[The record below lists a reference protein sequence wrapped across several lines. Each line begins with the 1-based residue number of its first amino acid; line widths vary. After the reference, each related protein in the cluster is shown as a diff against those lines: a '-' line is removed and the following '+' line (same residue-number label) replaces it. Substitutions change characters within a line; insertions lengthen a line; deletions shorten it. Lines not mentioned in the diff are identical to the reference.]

1 TEPLS
6 APPRTGSICWQRL
19 LFTASLFTFW
29 SSPTSAQATIDLV
42 PPLVAEGKN
51 VLLLVHNL
59 PENLNII
66 YWYKGIT
73 TTDDYEIAR
82 YLLSTNESVEG
93 LAHSRRETIFR
104 NGSLLIE
111 NVKQNDTGVYTLQS
125 LDSRGNKK
133 DTSVQLYVHPLLSKP
148 YITSNNSSPVEGED
162 SVALT
167 CEPGTQNTTYLW
179 WINGQSLS
187 EGDRLELSE
196 GNRTLTL
203 LSVTRNDTGPYEC
216 ETSNLVSAN
225 RSDAFYLNVTY
236 GPDAP
241 TISPPDS
248 YFRSGTNL
256 SLSCHATSNPPAQ
269 YSWLINEKPQPSSQ
283 ELFIP
288 NITTN
293 HSGSY
298 ACLVYNSATGLNRTT
313 VKNVTVLEPVS
324 QPSIR
329 VTNDT
334 VKEKDSVVF
343 TCVSGD
349 SEISIQWIFNN
360 QNLKL
365 TDRMMLSENNSRL
378 SIDPVE
384 GEDAGE
390 YQCEVSNLVSSKK
403 SSSISLIVNTDPGQG
418 SSGLSGGAIAGIV
431 VGAGAGVA
439 LIAGLGYF
447 LYSRKTGRGS
457 DQHNLTEHTPSASNH
472 SPGPSDNSPKKVD
485 EVPYSVLDFNA
496 QKPKQPAPAS
506 SASETVYS
514 QVKKN

>member
-403 SSSISLIVNTDPGQG
+403 SSSISLIVNREVTSTISQSTHPQPPTTVRAPLTTLPRRWMKFHI
-418 SSGLSGGAIAGIV
+418 LSW
-431 VGAGAGVA
+431 
-439 LIAGLGYF
+439 
-447 LYSRKTGRGS
+447 
-457 DQHNLTEHTPSASNH
+457 
-472 SPGPSDNSPKKVD
+472 
-485 EVPYSVLDFNA
+485 
-496 QKPKQPAPAS
+496 
-506 SASETVYS
+506 
-514 QVKKN
+514 

>member
-1 TEPLS
+1 RGSETENS
-6 APPRTGSICWQRL
+6 GSLGEVRE
-19 LFTASLFTFW
+19 ASLFTFW

-133 DTSVQLYVHPLLSKP
+133 DTSVQLYVH
-148 YITSNNSSPVEGED
+148 
-162 SVALT
+162 
-167 CEPGTQNTTYLW
+167 Q
-179 WINGQSLS
+179 
-187 EGDRLELSE
+187 
-196 GNRTLTL
+196 
-203 LSVTRNDTGPYEC
+203 
-216 ETSNLVSAN
+216 
-225 RSDAFYLNVTY
+225 
-236 GPDAP
+236 
-241 TISPPDS
+241 
-248 YFRSGTNL
+248 
-256 SLSCHATSNPPAQ
+256 
-269 YSWLINEKPQPSSQ
+269 
-283 ELFIP
+283 
-288 NITTN
+288 
-293 HSGSY
+293 
-298 ACLVYNSATGLNRTT
+298 
-313 VKNVTVLEPVS
+313 PVS

-403 SSSISLIVNTDPGQG
+403 SSSISLIVN
-418 SSGLSGGAIAGIV
+418 
-431 VGAGAGVA
+431 
-439 LIAGLGYF
+439 
-447 LYSRKTGRGS
+447 
-457 DQHNLTEHTPSASNH
+457 
-472 SPGPSDNSPKKVD
+472 
-485 EVPYSVLDFNA
+485 
-496 QKPKQPAPAS
+496 
-506 SASETVYS
+506 SE
-514 QVKKN
+514 